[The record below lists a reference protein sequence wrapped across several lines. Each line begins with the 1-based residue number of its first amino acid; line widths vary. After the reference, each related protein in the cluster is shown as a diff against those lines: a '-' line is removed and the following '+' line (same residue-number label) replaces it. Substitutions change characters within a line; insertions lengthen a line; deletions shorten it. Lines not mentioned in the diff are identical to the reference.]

1 MIAALLGCNPASSPQ
16 ASPPTFPAAQPQ
28 VEASPPVPP
37 QFAAGRKVFDAHG
50 CARCHTIGGAPMAGG
65 PPRGGPPGGKGMKG
79 GTKGPDLA
87 KVGANPTHTV
97 EWLSQHIR
105 NAKSHKPDS
114 RMPAYE
120 GKIKPEDVKALAEYL
135 ASLKG

>member
-1 MIAALLGCNPASSPQ
+1 M
-16 ASPPTFPAAQPQ
+16 
-28 VEASPPVPP
+28 PP
-37 QFAAGRKVFDAHG
+37 QFAAGRKVFDSNG
-50 CARCHTIGGAPMAGG
+50 CARCHTIGGPQVAGG
-65 PPRGGPPGGKGMKG
+65 PPMAGGPPGGKGMKGGKMG

-87 KVGANPTHTV
+87 KVGADPAHTV

-114 RMPAYE
+114 RMPPYE
-120 GKIKPEDVKALAEYL
+120 GKIKPDDVKALAEYL